1 MIADRFSVSNRLI
14 DQARL
19 AEKSVREEEE
29 LANRSLDEDRRT
41 FQDIT
46 NEIKEKL
53 LEILSIKTENKELVS
68 RDDYRLVCH
77 QNLATG

>member
-1 MIADRFSVSNRLI
+1 M
-14 DQARL
+14 RL

-29 LANRSLDEDRRT
+29 LANRSLDEDKRM

-68 RDDYRLVCH
+68 LFFNDRLLGS
-77 QNLATG
+77 N

>member
-1 MIADRFSVSNRLI
+1 MLTVRIWIIANHFLSRSTI
-14 DQARL
+14 TTIGEQMKL
-19 AEKSVREEEE
+19 AEKSVMEEEN
-29 LANRSLDEDRRT
+29 LASRSLDEDKRR

-68 RDDYRLVCH
+68 SCYRL
-77 QNLATG
+77 